1 MDTYCKLCRH
11 FFWRFRIALC
21 VTASTLL
28 AVELIFYLCNAT
40 RSEYAYEPFE
50 TILDAIWLGPCFLI
64 ALCALIVYII
74 SRFLDDSIRDS
85 RAIYTLMTLPGPFWA
100 VPLAWATTLLAAMC
114 MLAAIQLLWIFVLYA
129 LYPPLQHLACQ
140 FYQEE
145 LLDRYRLATA
155 DFPPLGFRKGLSYA
169 FLRNSF
175 LHSLLPLHSSSLPL
189 WFARL
194 LFPVAVG
201 TTCLSVRRW
210 RRMPFVALVVAVLIY
225 LHVRCS
231 AAHMPWLAVI
241 ALLLEA
247 GLLFAAT
254 FSFRRARNLA

>member
-1 MDTYCKLCRH
+1 M
-11 FFWRFRIALC
+11 
-21 VTASTLL
+21 
-28 AVELIFYLCNAT
+28 ELIFFLCNAT

-50 TILDAIWLGPCFLI
+50 TILDEIWLGPCFLI

-74 SRFLDDSIRDS
+74 SRFLDDSTRDS

-100 VPLAWATTLLAAMC
+100 VPLAWATTLLAAVC
-114 MLAAIQLLWIFVLYA
+114 MLAAIQLLWIFVLYG
-129 LYPPLQHLACQ
+129 LYLPLPHLACQ
-140 FYQEE
+140 FYQENI
-145 LLDRYRLATA
+145 LNCDTVSLW
-155 DFPPLGFRKGLSYA
+155 DFPTLGFRKGLSYA

-175 LHSLLPLHSSSLPL
+175 LHSLLPLHGSGLPL
-189 WFARL
+189 WLARL

-201 TTCLSVRRW
+201 TTCLSIRRW
-210 RRMPFVALVVAVLIY
+210 RRMPFVAIVIAVLIY

-231 AAHMPWLAVI
+231 AAHMPWLAGI

-247 GLLFAAT
+247 GLLFVAI